1 MAWSSF
7 SMRSIEPF
15 LTRALS
21 RVASTIMNAAPVRA
35 WLFLVGLLTIAL
47 CLGWVWRDHGRDD
60 ANTLLGERAQM
71 RVSALGVA
79 PDAGTADQRA
89 GRNSAAKHAP
99 ALDRPLLDRVPALR
113 QRAQSGDAK
122 AACQLALE
130 LSACRTAAQ
139 RDDLS
144 MTMEYVAATSE
155 QAGRDVRVIDAI
167 ASARE
172 AADGAL
178 ADCAGLDTQG
188 ESDVVALL
196 QAAAPAG
203 NARQRVIAAL
213 TQPDGSLLRLPR
225 GSVHPLPMDP
235 WVSTL
240 ASQFYADHALRYL
253 HEGFRARDP
262 LALEGLI
269 LLHAPDILVP
279 SASTDVAFRL
289 PDPRRFV
296 ALSLLAEQVYGSD
309 MLGSQVRQL
318 LQRALETL
326 PANERR
332 RAEREATRWAQT
344 WRSTPPLRPP
354 DEGID
359 AQSIKAVCQ

>member
-1 MAWSSF
+1 
-7 SMRSIEPF
+7 
-15 LTRALS
+15 
-21 RVASTIMNAAPVRA
+21 MNAAPVRV
-35 WLFLVGLLTIAL
+35 WLILVGLLTIAF
-47 CLGWVWRDHGRDD
+47 CAGWAWHRREWRDAIASR
-60 ANTLLGERAQM
+60 GERAQTP
-71 RVSALGVA
+71 VSGPHAV
-79 PDAGTADQRA
+79 PDADIAA
-89 GRNSAAKHAP
+89 ESVGRNSASEHAP

-113 QRAQSGDAK
+113 QRAQSGNAK

-155 QAGRDVRVIDAI
+155 PARRDVRVIDAI
-167 ASARE
+167 ASVRE

-188 ESDVVALL
+188 EIDVVALL

-203 NARQRVIAAL
+203 NARQRVVAAL

-225 GSVHPLPMDP
+225 GPVHPLPMDP

-253 HEGFRARDP
+253 HEGFRAHDP

-279 SASTDVAFRL
+279 NASTDAAFRL

-318 LQRALETL
+318 LQRTLESL
-326 PANERR
+326 PAQERR
-332 RAEREATRWAQT
+332 RAERDATRWAQT
-344 WRSTPPLRPP
+344 WRSTPHSQPP
-354 DEGID
+354 DEGVD
-359 AQSIKAVCQ
+359 AESIEAVCH